1 MNTSITMNR
10 YEFLPFLVAASLLGG
25 CQDPSSHDDHG
36 HEAVHGD
43 HDDHGAPDGHDDH
56 DDHDDHAKDKAARTV
71 RISKAG
77 LERSGIRTEPV
88 RTEQLIGGV
97 DAPAEVQLNPNRT
110 AHVTTMVAGQLD
122 EVRVS
127 LGDAV
132 EANQVLATMRSVAL
146 GEARSAV
153 ANARANV
160 EVARANFVRQEE
172 LKREGIGSQRAFLEA
187 QGALR
192 GAESDLAAANERLYV
207 YGGRKGSGSTTTIR
221 SPLSGFIIERHGTP
235 GEVVS
240 DGTSLFTVSDLSRV
254 WVVGRVYEQDVA
266 AARIGAPVVVSLQA
280 YPAKMWK
287 GEVSYVSHTLDPHTR
302 TLDVRVELDN
312 PDGTLRPGLFG
323 RISLSRDDDSAGKV
337 PIIPQSAVQRIDGRT
352 IVFVATDEVGVFM
365 PTFVTLGARARGKA
379 EVRDGVVEGDQ
390 VVVSGAFTLKSEL
403 LSGQI
408 SEGDHQH

>member
-1 MNTSITMNR
+1 M
-10 YEFLPFLVAASLLGG
+10 VALSLL
-25 CQDPSSHDDHG
+25 SSCRSQPEPDQHRNEAAHG
-36 HEAVHGD
+36 T
-43 HDDHGAPDGHDDH
+43 PDDH
-56 DDHDDHAKDKAARTV
+56 DDHDGHDDHGGDADGMV
-71 RISKAG
+71 RISKLG
-77 LERSGIRTEPV
+77 LERSGIRTELV
-88 RTEQLIGGV
+88 RAERLVGGV

-110 AHVTTMVAGQLD
+110 AHVTPMVPGQVD

-127 LGDAV
+127 LGDLV

-153 ANARANV
+153 ANARAAV

-172 LKREGIGSQRAFLEA
+172 LKREGIGSQRAYLEA
-187 QGALR
+187 QGVLR
-192 GAESDLAAANERLYV
+192 GTESDLAAASERLHV

-221 SPLSGFIIERHGTP
+221 SPLNGTVIERHATT

-240 DGTSLFTVSDLSRV
+240 DGSSLFMISDLSRV

-266 AARIGAPVVVSLQA
+266 AARIGAPAVISLRA
-280 YPAKMWK
+280 YPGKLWE

-312 PDGTLRPGLFG
+312 ADGTLRPGLFG
-323 RISLSRDDDSAGKV
+323 RISLSPDTDSPQQVAV
-337 PIIPQSAVQRIDGRT
+337 IPQSAVQRIDGQT
-352 IVFVATDEVGVFM
+352 LVFVATDEPGVFR
-365 PTFVTLGARARGKA
+365 PTFVTLGARTRGKV

-403 LSGQI
+403 LAGQI
-408 SEGDHQH
+408 SEGEHQH

>member
-1 MNTSITMNR
+1 MNTSITMNKT
-10 YEFLPFLVAASLLGG
+10 ELFPLAVALSLLTG
-25 CQDPSSHDDHG
+25 CRTSPPHDDHN
-36 HEAVHGD
+36 HEA
-43 HDDHGAPDGHDDH
+43 DHGEHDEHDEHGAHDEHDGHGESE
-56 DDHDDHAKDKAARTV
+56 ASGVV

-77 LERSGIRTEPV
+77 LDRSGIQTEPV

-146 GEARSAV
+146 GEARSSV
-153 ANARANV
+153 ANARADV
-160 EVARANFVRQEE
+160 DVARANFVRQEE

-192 GAESDLAAANERLYV
+192 GAESDLAAANERLRV

-221 SPLSGFIIERHGTP
+221 SPLSGFIIEQHGTP

-240 DGTSLFTVSDLSRV
+240 DGHSLFTVSDLSRV

-266 AARIGAPVVVSLQA
+266 SARIGAPVVVSLQA
-280 YPAKMWK
+280 YPGKMWK
-287 GEVSYVSHTLDPHTR
+287 GEVTYVSHTLDPHTR

-323 RISLSRDDDSAGKV
+323 RISLSRDHDTAEQV
-337 PIIPQSAVQRIDGRT
+337 AVIPQSAVQRIDGQT
-352 IVFVATDEVGVFM
+352 MVFVATDEVGVFV

-403 LSGQI
+403 LAGQM